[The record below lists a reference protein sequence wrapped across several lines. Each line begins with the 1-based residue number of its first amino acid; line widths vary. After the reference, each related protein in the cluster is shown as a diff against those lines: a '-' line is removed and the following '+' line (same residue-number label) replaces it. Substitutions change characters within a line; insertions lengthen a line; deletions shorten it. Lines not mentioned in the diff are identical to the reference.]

1 MIKDLE
7 ARKKISDAIGSAL
20 DELVR
25 DKMTGLVEEPDI
37 TSRVGQ
43 RLEDRFDGKILGG
56 YGIRAITETVTSH
69 GPKSLEKP
77 MGTDLYLAVEIE
89 DAIGNTTSKGV
100 LIQAKRLDKISGS
113 DLLEQCRR
121 MNLIT
126 KKGSVVWMYDKTG
139 IKVAR
144 SPDVEQGSMAPFGN
158 AEFFNRVFKCSIGD
172 KRKVPNG
179 KFGDRRELKNMLE
192 ALGAQNAV
200 WLELDKR

>member
-7 ARKKISDAIGSAL
+7 ARKKISDAISSSL

-25 DKMTGLVEEPDI
+25 DRMAGLIEEPDI

-43 RLEDRFDGKILGG
+43 RLEDRFDGKSLEG
-56 YGIRAITETVTSH
+56 YRIRVISETVTSH

-77 MGTDLYLAVEIE
+77 MGTDLYLAIE
-89 DAIGNTTSKGV
+89 SEDDMGHTTSKGV
-100 LIQAKRLDKISGS
+100 LIQAKRLDKIAGS
-113 DLLEQCRR
+113 DLVEQCRR

-126 KKGSVVWMYDKTG
+126 KKGSVVWLYDKTG

-144 SPDVEQGSMAPFGN
+144 SPDVERGSMAPFGN
-158 AEFFNRVFKCSIGD
+158 GEFFNRVLECSIGD

-179 KFGDRRELKNMLE
+179 KFGDRRELRTMLE

-200 WLELDKR
+200 WLELDKG

>member
-1 MIKDLE
+1 
-7 ARKKISDAIGSAL
+7 
-20 DELVR
+20 
-25 DKMTGLVEEPDI
+25 MTGLVEEPDI

-43 RLEDRFDGKILGG
+43 RLEDRFNGKILGG
-56 YGIRAITETVTSH
+56 YGIRVITETVTSH

-89 DAIGNTTSKGV
+89 DARGNTTSKGV

-113 DLLEQCRR
+113 DLVEQCRR

-126 KKGSVVWMYDKTG
+126 KKGSVVWLYDEKG

-144 SPDVEQGSMAPFGN
+144 SPDVEQGSMVPFGN
-158 AEFFNRVFKCSIGD
+158 AEFFNRVLKCSIGD

-179 KFGDRRELKNMLE
+179 KFGDRRELKTMLE
-192 ALGAQNAV
+192 TLGAQNAV